1 MRREKKDYVVI
12 TFHTTAEAMAMEQ
25 YCMEYGIKGRLIPV
39 PREISAGCGISWR
52 MTAADY
58 AAVGRSSDGST
69 GAAEWEPDIE
79 YERIVKIRM

>member
-52 MTAADY
+52 MTAEDY
-58 AAVGRSSDGST
+58 AA
-69 GAAEWEPDIE
+69 AAEWEPDIE
-79 YERIVKIRM
+79 YERIVRIRM